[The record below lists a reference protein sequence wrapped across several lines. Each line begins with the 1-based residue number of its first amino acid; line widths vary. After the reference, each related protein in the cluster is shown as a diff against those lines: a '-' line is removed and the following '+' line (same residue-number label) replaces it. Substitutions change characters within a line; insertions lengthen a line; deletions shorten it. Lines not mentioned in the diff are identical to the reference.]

1 MKNTHII
8 VHCSWTIFN
17 SNLPEMELKIFIL
30 NLWEIRVQRQ
40 RMWKENLQVF
50 KNLYVLY
57 TSHEKTLTANYI
69 WFNFILGWC
78 WHVMLRGRSCS
89 AKEYR
94 NIVLLTKFLGEMK
107 VIFLVC
113 NFPSLLLWHLW
124 HYNTT
129 TNCGFTFPW
138 FWRNCEELAYQPGF
152 WSCLVVLWQSIP
164 CKHGIFNPHCPTR
177 LSSASEFNSTTV
189 ISSSWM

>member
-1 MKNTHII
+1 MREGGRYTGREKGTGRGRE
-8 VHCSWTIFN
+8 VSWEGGRYREREEGIEGG
-17 SNLPEMELKIFIL
+17 SE
-30 NLWEIRVQRQ
+30 VSRQ

-57 TSHEKTLTANYI
+57 TSHEKTLTTNYI

-78 WHVMLRGRSCS
+78 WHVMLRGRSGP
-89 AKEYR
+89 AEKYR

-124 HYNTT
+124 LPN
-129 TNCGFTFPW
+129 N
-138 FWRNCEELAYQPGF
+138 
-152 WSCLVVLWQSIP
+152 
-164 CKHGIFNPHCPTR
+164 
-177 LSSASEFNSTTV
+177 
-189 ISSSWM
+189 

>member
-30 NLWEIRVQRQ
+30 NLQEIRIERQ

-78 WHVMLRGRSCS
+78 WHVMLRGRSGS

-107 VIFLVC
+107 VIFSHHC
-113 NFPSLLLWHLW
+113 CCDIFDSLI
-124 HYNTT
+124 TSI
-129 TNCGFTFPW
+129 TFPYLK
-138 FWRNCEELAYQPGF
+138 NVYILI
-152 WSCLVVLWQSIP
+152 S
-164 CKHGIFNPHCPTR
+164 
-177 LSSASEFNSTTV
+177 V
-189 ISSSWM
+189 ISFLKWTLHFLSLIQPV